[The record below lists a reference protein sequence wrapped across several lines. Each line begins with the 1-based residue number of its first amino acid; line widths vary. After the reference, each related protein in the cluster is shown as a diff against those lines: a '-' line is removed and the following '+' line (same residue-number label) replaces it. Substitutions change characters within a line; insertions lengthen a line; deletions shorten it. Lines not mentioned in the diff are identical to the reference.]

1 MALFNN
7 WLPLRPR
14 RGMMWTLFAPELATA
29 LLVLAAT
36 SCAPQS
42 QPQTAAAAPEQSSR
56 SIPLAPA
63 ALPKPVVEAPSE
75 ATASPA
81 TNIEPPT
88 APLAQNT
95 RDMEAESAARST
107 ESEAFIPAGT
117 YVLGPYDF
125 CLKLNPTTGR
135 LEGKGPTCKHGYLP
149 AKEAVLRAYFLNRAE
164 VTVAE
169 YGQCVKAGR
178 CKPITEK
185 MLKGTPT
192 TCSILTDIHARL
204 PGGAMNCVNHTEATT
219 YCAWKGKRLPTDA
232 EWETAARGGD
242 QRTFVWGDEFPTNE
256 LEMRKMLCWSYR
268 PCLVRKFGPYGPFKL
283 YGMESGVREWTSN
296 PACESYPDDCTPE
309 QFGVHGGAFFDST
322 ADSWDSF
329 SVGGF
334 ERSWRS
340 TTIGFRC
347 ARDAE

>member
-1 MALFNN
+1 MLNLVQSHIGHLIA
-7 WLPLRPR
+7 
-14 RGMMWTLFAPELATA
+14 TELATA
-29 LLVLAAT
+29 LLVLTAT
-36 SCAPQS
+36 SCGPHS
-42 QPQTAAAAPEQSSR
+42 QPRTAATPPVQSGNSVPQAPVVRAAP
-56 SIPLAPA
+56 A
-63 ALPKPVVEAPSE
+63 VEASIQ

-81 TNIEPPT
+81 TNIAPPT
-88 APLAQNT
+88 APSAQKT

-107 ESEAFIPAGT
+107 KDEAFIPAGT

-125 CLKLNPTTGR
+125 CLKLNPTTR
-135 LEGKGPTCKHGYLP
+135 KLEGKGPTCKHGYLP
-149 AKEAVLRAYFLNRAE
+149 AKEAVLKAYFLDRTE

-178 CKPITEK
+178 CTPITEK
-185 MLKGTPT
+185 MLRDSPT
-192 TCSILTDIHARL
+192 TCSNLADVRKRL
-204 PGGAMNCVNHTEATT
+204 PGGAMNCVNHTEATA

-242 QRTFVWGDEFPTNE
+242 ERTFVWGDEFPATE
-256 LEMRKMLCWSYR
+256 DETFTKFCRWSK
-268 PCLVRKFGPYGPFKL
+268 PCNVRDFGPYGPFKL
-283 YGMESGVREWTSN
+283 YGMESGVAEWTSS

-322 ADSWDSF
+322 AESWDTR

-334 ERSWRS
+334 DRSWRYS
-340 TTIGFRC
+340 TIGFRC